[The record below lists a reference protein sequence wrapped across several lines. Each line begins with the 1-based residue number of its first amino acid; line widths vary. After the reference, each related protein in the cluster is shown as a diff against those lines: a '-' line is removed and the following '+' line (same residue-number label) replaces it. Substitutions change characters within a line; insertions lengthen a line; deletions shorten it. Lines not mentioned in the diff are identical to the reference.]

1 MTKKNTAGLRE
12 VGNTWSVEKK
22 YKRCFKSNSTLKYT
36 SFVEWGKG
44 EWQNVIPTS
53 PSRTP

>member
-12 VGNTWSVEKK
+12 VGNTWSVEKNTRDALK
-22 YKRCFKSNSTLKYT
+22 VIPPWNTLRL
-36 SFVEWGKG
+36 WNGGKG